1 MHPISC
7 LLVEDE
13 VHSQDLLSTIIEE
26 YCPQLRLI
34 GIADSVKTAFS
45 FLQENQVDLIFL
57 DIELEDG
64 NAFELLD
71 LLPEQNFFIVFTT
84 AYDSY
89 AMQAFKVEAVD
100 YLLKPYSPKDVILA
114 VNKVVNRQEKL
125 SVTSL
130 KKMLLERQ
138 ENGISRISLSTSEG
152 ISLVAPND
160 IIYCTADGAYC
171 TIHLKDKSHIMVS
184 KTLGDIEGILHTE
197 DFIRVHASHLVNIHC
212 VKKYLRDDGGILLM
226 ENGKQI
232 PISRR
237 KKQEFLDR
245 LKISG

>member
-1 MHPISC
+1 MHSISC
-7 LLVEDE
+7 LLIEDE
-13 VHSQDLLSTIIEE
+13 VHSQDLLSSIIHE
-26 YCPQLRLI
+26 YCPQIRLI
-34 GIADSVKTAFS
+34 GMADSVKSAYD
-45 FLQENQVDLIFL
+45 FLQNNDVELIFL

-64 NAFELLD
+64 NAFELLNI
-71 LLPEQNFFIVFTT
+71 LPERNFYIVFTT

-100 YLLKPYSPKDVILA
+100 YLLKPYSPKDVIQA
-114 VNKVVNRQEKL
+114 VHKVMSRQEKL
-125 SVTSL
+125 SVAAL
-130 KKMLLERQ
+130 KKLLLDKHDT
-138 ENGISRISLSTSEG
+138 GGSRISLSTSEG
-152 ISLVAPND
+152 ISLVHPAD

-171 TIHLKDKSHIMVS
+171 TIFLKDQSYVMVS
-184 KTLGDIEGILHTE
+184 KTLGDIESMLDPE
-197 DFIRVHASHLVNIHC
+197 DFIRVHASHLVNINR
-212 VKKYLRDDGGILLM
+212 VKKYLRDDGGVLLM